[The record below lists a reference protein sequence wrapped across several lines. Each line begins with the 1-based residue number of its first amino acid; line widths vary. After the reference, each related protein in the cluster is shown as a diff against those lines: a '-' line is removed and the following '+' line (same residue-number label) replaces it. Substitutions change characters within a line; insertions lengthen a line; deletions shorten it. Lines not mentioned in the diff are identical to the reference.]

1 MRERLEIALN
11 YLAACIEAGDESLL
25 PLFEQIECEIMKIDQ
40 KHNALTRARRM
51 AGTKRTQIIPLSS
64 RVRSS
69 CGVPVACRVA

>member
-51 AGTKRTQIIPLSS
+51 AASTSS
-64 RVRSS
+64 RCWRRPKRRR
-69 CGVPVACRVA
+69 CAAD